1 MAQAVDQSHHHTT
14 APQDRIPFFQKVVY
28 GIGSFVNQFQAAA
41 IGQLI
46 TVLNL
51 GLGVNPVLVGWIGA
65 VPRFIDAF
73 SDPLIGYSSDNTRT
87 RYGRRRPWIL
97 FGALSSGVLLALMF
111 QLYKG
116 HSESF
121 YFWYV
126 LAIQCLF
133 VIAFAC
139 YSIPWIALG
148 YEMTPDY
155 HERTRLQAFSNFL
168 AQPVWMIAPWFFAIM
183 NNKGIFPD
191 LVSGA
196 RTLAIIV
203 GAFILVGGIL
213 PAIFNKE
220 HFGNLPKS
228 DKLKGF
234 KTMLEEFRAGSGITF
249 KNFVWFLIISI
260 FLCLMHVA
268 SDYFMTGTLS
278 GARTNEYIRELFII
292 PFVVWFLMKLG
303 NIAVVKDLLS
313 NCATSFKCLPFVKL
327 IAVTFLIFNGFMLAS
342 SFTAYVIFF
351 YVFGGSHAQGAL
363 SAQDVMYHNGGTLLG
378 MFGTVSSV
386 CTLGAISLTAWI
398 SSKIGKRKAFLL
410 TMICAIIGYAL
421 KWIGYNPAHPYLLLI
436 AAPFMAFHLGALF
449 TIVPSMVADVCDFDE
464 LQTGTRREGMFSGIY
479 WWIQKLGM
487 AGASIL
493 GGYLLNCTGFNIALG
508 INQSAKTLFF
518 MRICDI
524 GIPIVTTIIAIYIIA
539 TFEVS
544 EDKAYEVRKQL
555 ELRRGKS

>member
-1 MAQAVDQSHHHTT
+1 MAQAAEQTSHHHVT
-14 APQDRIPFFQKVVY
+14 APEDRIPIFQKIVY

-46 TVLNL
+46 TVLNI

-87 RYGRRRPWIL
+87 RYGRRRPWIF
-97 FGALSSGVLLALMF
+97 FGAIASGILLALMF

-116 HSESF
+116 HSEGF
-121 YFWYV
+121 YFLYV
-126 LAIQCLF
+126 LAIQILF

-203 GAFILVGGIL
+203 GAFILIGGVL
-213 PAIFNKE
+213 PAVFNKE
-220 HFGNLPKS
+220 HFGNLPRPEK
-228 DKLKGF
+228 KG
-234 KTMLEEFRAGSGITF
+234 
-249 KNFVWFLIISI
+249 
-260 FLCLMHVA
+260 A
-268 SDYFMTGTLS
+268 SNVL
-278 GARTNEYIRELFII
+278 
-292 PFVVWFLMKLG
+292 
-303 NIAVVKDLLS
+303 KDLLN
-313 NCATSFKCLPFVKL
+313 NCFTSFKCLPFVKL

-342 SFTAYVIFF
+342 SFTSYVIFF
-351 YVFGGSHAQGAL
+351 YVFGGAHAQGAM

-386 CTLGAISLTAWI
+386 CTLGAISLTAWV
-398 SSKIGKRKAFLL
+398 SSKIGKRSTFLL
-410 TMICAIIGYAL
+410 TMSLAIIGYAL
-421 KWIGYNPAHPYLLLI
+421 KWIGYDPHHPYLLLI
-436 AAPFMAFHLGALF
+436 AAPFLAFHLGALF

-493 GGYLLNCTGFNIALG
+493 GGYLLNWTGFNIALG
-508 INQSAKTLFF
+508 INQSAKTLLF
-518 MRICDI
+518 MRIYDI
-524 GIPIVTTIIAIYIIA
+524 GIPIVTTLIAIYIIA

-544 EDKAYEVRKQL
+544 EDKAYEVRRQL
-555 ELRRGKS
+555 EERRGKS